1 MAQGPTSEHLLVRQ
15 LESIATLSEAAKK
28 ALSDLPMHLVD
39 VETDQGIVR
48 EGDRPTRC
56 CLVLEGFVI
65 SFKHTGEGKRQIL
78 ACHLPGDIPDL
89 QSLHLSVLDS
99 SLATVT
105 PCKVGYIQHEALH
118 DVCNR
123 HPDAA
128 RAFWR
133 WTLITAA
140 IYREWVTNVGRRDA
154 KTRMAHLLC
163 ETLVR
168 MRAVGLAEDHGCELA
183 LTQHEFAD
191 ATGITTVHVNRTLQA
206 LRRERLI
213 SLKGGTFKALDWEG
227 LKRAGDFDPSYLHLR
242 DASAFAT

>member
-1 MAQGPTSEHLLVRQ
+1 M
-15 LESIATLSEAAKK
+15 
-28 ALSDLPMHLVD
+28 
-39 VETDQGIVR
+39 
-48 EGDRPTRC
+48 
-56 CLVLEGFVI
+56 
-65 SFKHTGEGKRQIL
+65 
-78 ACHLPGDIPDL
+78 
-89 QSLHLSVLDS
+89 
-99 SLATVT
+99 T

-154 KTRMAHLLC
+154 KARMAHLLC

-213 SLKGGTFKALDWEG
+213 SLKGGTFTALDWEG
-227 LKRAGDFDPSYLHLR
+227 LKRAGDFDPTYLHLR